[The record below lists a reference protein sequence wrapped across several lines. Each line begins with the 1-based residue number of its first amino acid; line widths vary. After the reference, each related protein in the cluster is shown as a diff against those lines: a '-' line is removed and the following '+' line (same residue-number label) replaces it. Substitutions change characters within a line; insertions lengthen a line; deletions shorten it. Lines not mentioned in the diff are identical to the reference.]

1 VAGGVR
7 LSERGPRLWAGLVV
21 GWMLLSVLAWWWP
34 APLLDWQPER
44 AFAEPWRAWTALF
57 IHWSERH
64 LLANLG
70 AAAVVAAY
78 GWYAPVP
85 VAQALAFFVA
95 WPLAHLALLLKSDLL
110 HYGGLSGVLHAGV
123 AIVSLTLIVRARG
136 GRRAVGA
143 AVMLGLVIKLATE
156 QPWGPALQRTP
167 EFDIA
172 VAPAGHLA
180 GAITGLLCGALAL
193 FFTRRQSAA

>member
-1 VAGGVR
+1 MK
-7 LSERGPRLWAGLVV
+7 ERGARVWAGLV
-21 GWMLLSVLAWWWP
+21 GAWMLLSVLAWWWP
-34 APLLDWQPER
+34 APLFDWQPDR
-44 AFAEPWRAWTALF
+44 AFTEPWRVWTALF
-57 IHWSERH
+57 IHWSDWH
-64 LLANLG
+64 LVANLG

-85 VAQALAFFVA
+85 VAQAFAFFVA
-95 WPLAHLALLLKSDLL
+95 WPLTHVALLLKPDLL

-123 AIVSLTLIVRARG
+123 AIVSLTLIARARG
-136 GRRAVGA
+136 GRRGVGA

-172 VAPAGHLA
+172 VAPIGHLT
-180 GAITGLLCGALAL
+180 GAAAGLLCGALAL
-193 FFTRRQSAA
+193 FFARRQSAA

>member
-1 VAGGVR
+1 MKA
-7 LSERGPRLWAGLVV
+7 RGPRAWAGLVV
-21 GWMLLSVLAWWWP
+21 AWMLLSVLAWWWP
-34 APLLDWQPER
+34 APLFDWQPGQ
-44 AFAEPWRAWTALF
+44 AFTEPWRAWTALF
-57 IHWSERH
+57 IHWSEWH

-78 GWYAPVP
+78 GYHAPVALP
-85 VAQALAFFVA
+85 QALALFLA
-95 WPLAHLALLLKSDLL
+95 WPLTHGALLLKPDLL

-123 AIVSLTLIVRARG
+123 AIVSLTLIVQARG
-136 GRRAVGA
+136 GLRAVGA

-172 VAPAGHLA
+172 VAPIGHLTGAMA
-180 GAITGLLCGALAL
+180 GLVCGALAL
-193 FFTRRQSAA
+193 LFTHRQSTA

>member
-1 VAGGVR
+1 MNDA
-7 LSERGPRLWAGLVV
+7 GPRAWAGLVG

-44 AFAEPWRAWTALF
+44 ALHEPWRAWTALF
-57 IHWSERH
+57 IHWSEWH

-70 AAAVVAAY
+70 AAAVVLAY
-78 GWYAPVP
+78 GWYAPVR

-95 WPLAHLALLLKSDLL
+95 WPITHAALVFKPDLA

-123 AIVSLTLIVRARG
+123 AIVSLALIVRARG

-172 VAPAGHLA
+172 VAPVGHLA
-180 GAITGLLCGALAL
+180 GALAGLVCGALAL
-193 FFTRRQSAA
+193 LATRRQSAP